1 MDHQPLPWP
10 PTFPL
15 TPPEVEREG
24 DRFSLTITV
33 PGAPRGKRAGHVGVI
48 GGKGMIFTDSKT
60 RSELGVIRHMAAEAM
75 AGRPPY
81 DGAVILR
88 MCAYRSLTAGMS
100 KKTKVAA
107 LAGKIFPTK
116 KPDAD
121 NHLKMVDALNKIVWV
136 DDAQIVTALVHK
148 RYSENPRLVI
158 EIKSFVG

>member
-1 MDHQPLPWP
+1 
-10 PTFPL
+10 
-15 TPPEVEREG
+15 
-24 DRFSLTITV
+24 
-33 PGAPRGKRAGHVGVI
+33 
-48 GGKGMIFTDSKT
+48 
-60 RSELGVIRHMAAEAM
+60 MAAEAM

-88 MCAYRSLTAGMS
+88 MCAYRSLTSGMS
-100 KKTKVAA
+100 KKMKVAA

-121 NHLKMVDALNKIVWV
+121 NHLKMVEALNKIVWV